1 MLSAYFSPGLREI
14 RRLAQRA
21 GARVRLFF
29 IRRKLADAEARL
41 GLLGWQQAEFDAET
55 QRQVEALQNVE
66 REQATLTNRA
76 AELSR
81 QLESVAARRAQ
92 VGAEY
97 EERRAALEA
106 ERLKVS
112 APLAD
117 LEKKRR
123 IVREHLPDV
132 ERSVAHLDKEER
144 EADALYQKLL
154 AVQPQTQE
162 VRDEILRH
170 RDRLLAIPNERDD
183 VRLRHARG
191 TAELQAH
198 ERGIADI
205 SARMAELEEQLR
217 AARKTFDE
225 ANGVLAKE
233 SREVER
239 EKTRCIHESERL
251 ERAKHDPYRE
261 IGRVLADSGI
271 APLNQ
276 PEALAAVQGLR
287 GELAAVEQS
296 LSESLQQSAA
306 EDREAQRISLAIWAV
321 IAVLLLL
328 LLAAL
333 F

>member
-1 MLSAYFSPGLREI
+1 M
-14 RRLAQRA
+14 RRLALRA
-21 GARVRLFF
+21 EARVRLFF
-29 IRRKLADAEARL
+29 ARRRLAEAEARL
-41 GLLGWQQAEFDAET
+41 GLLGWQQAEFDTET

-66 REQATLTNRA
+66 RAQATLTNRA
-76 AELSR
+76 AELRR
-81 QLESVAARRAQ
+81 QIESLAARRAQ
-92 VGAEY
+92 VAAEHK
-97 EERRAALEA
+97 ERCAALEA
-106 ERLKVS
+106 ERLKES

-123 IVREHLPDV
+123 IVHDHLPDV
-132 ERSVAHLDKEER
+132 EHRVAQLDKEER
-144 EADALYQKLL
+144 EADALYKKLL

-198 ERGIADI
+198 ERSIAGIT
-205 SARMAELEEQLR
+205 ARVAELEEQLR
-217 AARKTFDE
+217 VARRQFAE
-225 ANGVLAKE
+225 ADGALAKE
-233 SREVER
+233 ER
-239 EKTRCIHESERL
+239 EAERAKARCAHESERL

-276 PEALAAVQGLR
+276 PEALAAVQALR
-287 GELAAVEQS
+287 GAVARQEQTLAD
-296 LSESLQQSAA
+296 SLQRSAA
-306 EDREAQRISLAIWAV
+306 EDREAQRISLGIWAV
-321 IAVLLLL
+321 IAVLGLL
-328 LLAAL
+328 LLAAI